1 MDSKL
6 YNIVSTIINEKITFN
21 KVLGIT
27 LDFVDQNNVRLKLP
41 MNDLLVGNPVH
52 KSLHGGVISTIL
64 DVTGGITAFVGI
76 LKTLESD
83 IWEHKVQDIFQ
94 QFGTIDLRVDYLRP
108 GLGQTFFASGSLLRL
123 GNKVAVTQ
131 MKLVNEQEDLIAIA
145 TATYI
150 VG

>member
-6 YNIVSTIINEKITFN
+6 YDIVSTIINEKITFN
-21 KVLGIT
+21 RVLGIT
-27 LDFVDQNNVRLKLP
+27 LDFVDENNVRLKLP

-76 LKTLESD
+76 LKTLNPNV
-83 IWEHKVQDIFQ
+83 WEHKVQDIFQ

-108 GLGQTFFASGSLLRL
+108 GLGQVFFATGSLLRL

-131 MKLVNEQEDLIAIA
+131 MRLLNEQEDLIAIA

>member
-1 MDSKL
+1 MKPKL
-6 YNIVSTIINEKITFN
+6 YDIVSNIINEKIAFN
-21 KVLGIT
+21 KVIGIK
-27 LDFVDQNNVRLKLP
+27 LDCLDEQSVCLKLS
-41 MNDLLVGNPVH
+41 MNDLLVGNPVRR
-52 KSLHGGVISTIL
+52 SLHGGVISTVL

-76 LKTLESD
+76 LKTLD
-83 IWEHKVQDIFQ
+83 PCTWEHKIEEIFY

-108 GLGQTFFASGSLLRL
+108 GLGQSFFATGSLLRL

-131 MKLVNEQEDLIAIA
+131 MKLRNQKEDLIAIG

>member
-1 MDSKL
+1 MNSKL
-6 YNIVSTIINEKITFN
+6 YDIVSTIINEKITFN

-27 LDFVDQNNVRLKLP
+27 LDFVDENNVRLKLP
-41 MNDLLVGNPVH
+41 MHDLLVGNPVH

>member
-6 YNIVSTIINEKITFN
+6 YEIVSTIINEKIIFN

-27 LDFVDQNNVRLKLP
+27 LDFVDENNVRLKLP

-76 LKTLESD
+76 LKTLKPD
-83 IWEHKVQDIFQ
+83 VWEHKVQDIFQ

-108 GLGQTFFASGSLLRL
+108 GLGQVFFATGSLLRL

-131 MKLVNEQEDLIAIA
+131 MRLLNEQEDLIAIA

>member
-1 MDSKL
+1 MNLKL
-6 YNIVSTIINEKITFN
+6 HDIVSTIIDEKITFN

-27 LDFVDQNNVRLKLP
+27 LDFVDENNVCLKLP

-76 LKTLESD
+76 LKTLEPD
-83 IWEHKVQDIFQ
+83 TWERKVQDIFQ

-108 GLGQTFFASGSLLRL
+108 GLGQSFFATGLLLRL

-131 MKLVNEQEDLIAIA
+131 MKLHNEKEDLIAIA